1 MPISKAVT
9 VVSIFL
15 IASATGV
22 AVAGPPTPAD
32 AGQQGAASRK
42 GSERVNPVH
51 LPTGQS
57 GNQPV
62 PERSESSPTPTS
74 TIPSTPLYQ
83 SSRPSPKGVASSTAG
98 RREDAALGQ
107 EAQDKLGN
115 FETQHLMSEKAQ
127 AEHLQEN
134 VLKGRDGRVPKHTSD
149 AIFGPS
155 APKGPTRSASGA
167 ARSSTIGASGIVP
180 PDDSEDSN

>member
-9 VVSIFL
+9 AVSIFL

-62 PERSESSPTPTS
+62 PERSVPSRPTS
-74 TIPSTPLYQ
+74 TTSGTPLYQ
-83 SSRPSPKGVASSTAG
+83 NSQRPSPRGVASSTSG
-98 RREDAALGQ
+98 RRDEAAQGQEGANKLGQ
-107 EAQDKLGN
+107 TDL
-115 FETQHLMSEKAQ
+115 QHIVSEKNE
-127 AEHLQEN
+127 AEHLQDN
-134 VLKGRDGRVPKHTSD
+134 ILKGRDAPPPKHTGD

-155 APKGPTRSASGA
+155 APRGPTRSTSGA

-180 PDDSEDSN
+180 PDDPEDSN